1 MEPAEGGRQ
10 PREGAQSQSP
20 RGRKVPLVWIVP
32 AVALLAA
39 VGILVGQLLGPRTT
53 PPSATAP
60 GPPEQPQTQTRL
72 HTRTL
77 PNGLEVI
84 IYEDHTA
91 PVVAVHVWYRV
102 GSRNEVPGKRGL
114 AHLMEH
120 MMFKGSK
127 NVGPEEHARMIDRV
141 GGVEN
146 AFTRE
151 DVTGYFDIV
160 PAEALELAV
169 RLEAERMHN
178 LVLTQE
184 HLDSEREVV
193 KEEYR
198 LRLENN
204 PVVQAFDRFRQ
215 LAFEGTPYAWTAAGT
230 PEDLDNITL
239 DDLEKFYKTYYA
251 PNNAVLILAGDV
263 APERGFE
270 LAEQYFG
277 PIPRGSE
284 PPEVAIEP
292 PEQTAL
298 REETLTMPVQLPA
311 VLGGYPLPGVG
322 HEDLPALEV
331 AGTILTAG
339 ESSRLN
345 KSLVRGQKL
354 AVAAGGIP
362 LIYKDLGMM
371 LLFAFFTPDKDPAAV
386 REALLQEIYRLKEEP
401 VEERE
406 LQKAKNQLTAQYVF
420 NLDSISGVGSALGEA
435 AVIGGDVRLFLEGAE
450 RYEGVTAE
458 DVQRVAQTYFRDEKL
473 TLVTLQPAPG
483 EEAGEG
489 EEEGEEETLP

>member
-1 MEPAEGGRQ
+1 MEPTEGKQPEGADTPQKSPQ
-10 PREGAQSQSP
+10 PRARKISP
-20 RGRKVPLVWIVP
+20 GLLVLAAAI
-32 AVALLAA
+32 LAA
-39 VGILVGQLLGPRTT
+39 VGILIWQSLGPRTA
-53 PPSATAP
+53 PPSAVAP
-60 GPPEQPQTQTRL
+60 EPSEEAQPQSQPQPRL

-84 IYEDHTA
+84 VYEDRTA
-91 PVVAVHVWYRV
+91 PVVAVNVWYRV

-127 NVGPEEHARMIDRV
+127 NVGPEEHARLIDRV
-141 GGVEN
+141 GGINN

-151 DVTGYFDIV
+151 DATGYYDVV
-160 PAEALELAV
+160 PTEALELAL
-169 RLEAERMHN
+169 RLEAERMQN

-204 PVVQAFDRFRQ
+204 PVSQAFDRFRA

-230 PEDLDNITL
+230 PEDLDTITL
-239 DDLEKFYKTYYA
+239 EDLERFYRRYYV

-263 APERGFE
+263 VPERAFE
-270 LAEQYFG
+270 LAERYFG
-277 PIPRGSE
+277 PIPRGPE
-284 PPEVAIEP
+284 PPEVVIEP
-292 PEQTAL
+292 PEPTAR

-311 VLGGYPLPGVG
+311 VLGGYPLPGAG
-322 HEDLPALEV
+322 HDDLPALEI
-331 AGTILTAG
+331 AGMILTAG

-345 KSLVRGQKL
+345 KSLVREQKL
-354 AVAAGGIP
+354 AIAAGGVP

-371 LLFAFFTPDKDPAAV
+371 LVFAFFTPDKDPVAV
-386 REALLQEIYRLKEEP
+386 KEALLREIDRLKEEP
-401 VEERE
+401 LEERE

-420 NLDSISGVGSALGEA
+420 NLDSISGVGSAIGEA
-435 AVIGGDVRLFLEGAE
+435 AVIGGDAKLFLEGAK
-450 RYEGVTAE
+450 RYADVTPE
-458 DVQRVAQTYFRDEKL
+458 DVQRVARQYLVDETL
-473 TLVTLQPAPG
+473 TLVTLQPG
-483 EEAGEG
+483 EEG
-489 EEEGEEETLP
+489 EGEEETLP